1 MKQRHRENLARLLR
15 QRPAQ
20 HELIER
26 NILCLRSEQEKREDR
41 QRIGTR
47 LNRLFYI
54 RIL

>member
-26 NILCLRSEQEKREDR
+26 NILCLRTEQERREDR

-47 LNRLFYI
+47 LNRRVFVFMF
-54 RIL
+54 